1 MTPAVRAALK
11 ACWHAFLDE
20 QSTEEDPT
28 FGDRAR
34 PCNLECCEAFDS
46 FDNAWLALVA
56 LVGEQEADR
65 LWQIDRS
72 GDEDFA

>member
-20 QSTEEDPT
+20 QSTEED
-28 FGDRAR
+28 
-34 PCNLECCEAFDS
+34 NLECCEAFDS

-65 LWQIDRS
+65 LWQIDRT
-72 GDEDFA
+72 GDDDFL